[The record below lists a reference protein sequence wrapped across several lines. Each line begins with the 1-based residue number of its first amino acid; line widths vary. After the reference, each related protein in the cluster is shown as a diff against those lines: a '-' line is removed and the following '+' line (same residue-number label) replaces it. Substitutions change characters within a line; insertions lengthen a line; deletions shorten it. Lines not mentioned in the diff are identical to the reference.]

1 MKLNIFFIILDAI
14 FIAVSLV
21 DLITYKN
28 LLSLMLVVFFTWTFI
43 NDIKE
48 YKGYPILGKTNDV
61 LKCLHEKGDK

>member
-28 LLSLMLVVFFTWTFI
+28 LLSLMLVAFFTWTFV

-48 YKGYPILGKTNDV
+48 YKG
-61 LKCLHEKGDK
+61 DK

>member
-14 FIAVSLV
+14 FIAISLV

-28 LLSLMLVVFFTWTFI
+28 LFSFMLVIFFTWTLV

-48 YKGYPILGKTNDV
+48 
-61 LKCLHEKGDK
+61 HKGDK

>member
-48 YKGYPILGKTNDV
+48 YK
-61 LKCLHEKGDK
+61 EDK

>member
-28 LLSLMLVVFFTWTFI
+28 LLSLMLVVFFTLTFI

-48 YKGYPILGKTNDV
+48 YKG
-61 LKCLHEKGDK
+61 DK

>member
-1 MKLNIFFIILDAI
+1 MKLNKFFYHSCDAI
-14 FIAVSLV
+14 FIAISLV

-48 YKGYPILGKTNDV
+48 
-61 LKCLHEKGDK
+61 HKGDK

>member
-28 LLSLMLVVFFTWTFI
+28 LLSLMLVVFFTWTFV

-48 YKGYPILGKTNDV
+48 YKR
-61 LKCLHEKGDK
+61 DK

>member
-1 MKLNIFFIILDAI
+1 MKVNKFFIILDAI
-14 FIAVSLV
+14 FIAISLV

-48 YKGYPILGKTNDV
+48 
-61 LKCLHEKGDK
+61 HKGDK

>member
-28 LLSLMLVVFFTWTFI
+28 LLSLMLVVFFTWTFV

-48 YKGYPILGKTNDV
+48 YN
-61 LKCLHEKGDK
+61 GDK

>member
-28 LLSLMLVVFFTWTFI
+28 LLSLMLVVFFTWTFV
-43 NDIKE
+43 NDIEE
-48 YKGYPILGKTNDV
+48 YKG
-61 LKCLHEKGDK
+61 DK

>member
-14 FIAVSLV
+14 FIAISLV

-28 LLSLMLVVFFTWTFI
+28 SLSLMLVVFFTWTLV

-48 YKGYPILGKTNDV
+48 
-61 LKCLHEKGDK
+61 HKGDK

>member
-14 FIAVSLV
+14 FIAISLV

-28 LLSLMLVVFFTWTFI
+28 LLCFMLVIFFTWTLV

-48 YKGYPILGKTNDV
+48 
-61 LKCLHEKGDK
+61 HKGDK

>member
-48 YKGYPILGKTNDV
+48 YKGDKQHGKNIKRNNRND
-61 LKCLHEKGDK
+61 G

>member
-28 LLSLMLVVFFTWTFI
+28 LLSLMLVVFFTWTFV
-43 NDIKE
+43 NNIKE
-48 YKGYPILGKTNDV
+48 YY
-61 LKCLHEKGDK
+61 

>member
-28 LLSLMLVVFFTWTFI
+28 LLSLMLVVFFTWTFV
-43 NDIKE
+43 NNIKE
-48 YKGYPILGKTNDV
+48 
-61 LKCLHEKGDK
+61 HKGDK

>member
-28 LLSLMLVVFFTWTFI
+28 LLCFMSVIFFTWTLV

-48 YKGYPILGKTNDV
+48 
-61 LKCLHEKGDK
+61 HKGDK